1 MTTNHTSQEQLLAAK
16 VLAHPKFQAMA
27 KQKSILGWTFSAIM
41 FAVYVSFILVIGVA
55 PELFATKVN
64 PDKVITWGIYIGI
77 FVIIFSFVITAIYV
91 HIANGKFEQM
101 TREVVAEVTKGE
113 TS

>member
-1 MTTNHTSQEQLLAAK
+1 MTQYTTPEQRVAAK
-16 VLAHPKFQAMA
+16 VLAHPKFQTMA
-27 KQKSILGWTFSAIM
+27 RQKSILGWTFSAIV

-55 PELFATKVN
+55 PEIFATKIH
-64 PDKVITWGIYIGI
+64 PEATTTWGIYIGI
-77 FVIIFSFVITAIYV
+77 FVIVFSFVVTAIYV

-101 TREVVAEVTKGE
+101 TREVVAEVTQGE